1 MKQGEKRFVVN
12 AENWLDITDVQVDGL
27 EVGSFQARPGEIWCV
42 YGNNTSGIDCFV
54 DLFRSEGVAGVDNS
68 LGRLGIPSDLGVVSF
83 RDQQEL
89 FEREVLNDDSD
100 YLDRADP
107 GTLAREFFRSSDD
120 SDALVRQFHLD
131 HVLNSGYR
139 QLSSGE
145 SRKLL
150 ILKAVT
156 DGARNLVIENPYD
169 GLDVDSC
176 AEFDRIMKLLI
187 GQGFN
192 LLIICSS
199 RFDIP
204 RWCTHLGWIDAGKM
218 MDNGIFD
225 RVIEKIV
232 DNRNR
237 TDWRTIL
244 ENDESGEDHHDSDEL
259 IRFVNGHAR
268 YGERTIFSGFDFSLN
283 KDQHTLITGPNGAGK
298 STLLSIITG
307 DHPDC
312 YTNEL
317 YLFGVRRGSGESI
330 WQIKKDMGIVSP
342 ALHREHYIPGNC
354 LQIVISGFFDSIGL
368 YQQFTRQQQEM
379 ARSWLN
385 VIGLGDREKIPFRR
399 LGFGEQRLVLIA
411 RALIKMPR
419 LLVLD
424 EPTHGLDDVN
434 RANLLNFLEV
444 VVEKEISTIV
454 YVSHRR
460 DEYRRFFRQHIDFG
474 QLNSSE

>member
-1 MKQGEKRFVVN
+1 MFN
-12 AENWLDITDVQVDGL
+12 ADNWLDMEDVQVGGL
-27 EVGSFQARPGEIWCV
+27 EIERFQARPGDVWCI
-42 YGNNTSGIDCFV
+42 YGDNRSGIDRFV
-54 DLFRSEGVAGVDNS
+54 DLFREDGASCCT
-68 LGRLGIPSDLGVVSF
+68 GRLNVPPDLGVVSF
-83 RDQQEL
+83 RDQQEI
-89 FEREVLNDDSD
+89 FEQEVLNDESD
-100 YLDRADP
+100 YLDRIDP
-107 GTLAREFFRSSDD
+107 GTPARDFLKSSDD
-120 SDALVRQFHLD
+120 LDVLTRQFRLD

-176 AEFDRIMKLLI
+176 SEFDRIMELLI
-187 GQGFN
+187 RQGFN

-204 RWCTHLGWIDAGKM
+204 QWCTHLGWID
-218 MDNGIFD
+218 NGRMEGIGIRD
-225 RVIEKIV
+225 KVIGTIT
-232 DNRNR
+232 DNRHAG
-237 TDWRTIL
+237 DWRIIL
-244 ENDESGEDHHDSDEL
+244 EDDCSGGDEHEPGEL
-259 IRFVNGHAR
+259 LRLVNGHAR
-268 YGERTIFSGFDFSLN
+268 YGEKTIFSDFDFSLD

-307 DHPDC
+307 DHPNC

-317 YLFGVRRGSGESI
+317 YIFGNRRGSGESI
-330 WQIKKDMGIVSP
+330 WQIKKNMGIVSP

-354 LQIVISGFFDSIGL
+354 LQIVISGYFDSIGL
-368 YQQFTRQQQEM
+368 YRQYSNQQQEL

-385 VIGLGDREKIPFRR
+385 VIGLGEREKTPFRR

-444 VVEKEISTIV
+444 VVEKGISTIV

-474 QLNSSE
+474 RM

>member
-1 MKQGEKRFVVN
+1 MN
-12 AENWLDITDVQVDGL
+12 ADHANRDGLNTGCWLEMADVRVDGL
-27 EVGSFQARPGEIWCV
+27 EIDRFQARSGEAWCV
-42 YGNNTSGIDCFV
+42 YGDNRSGIDRFV
-54 DLFRSEGVAGVDNS
+54 ELFRGEGADS
-68 LGRLGIPSDLGVVSF
+68 CADRLNIPPDLGVVSF

-89 FEREVLNDDSD
+89 FEQEVLNDESD
-100 YLDRADP
+100 FLDRIDP
-107 GTLAREFFRSSDD
+107 GTPAREFLKQSDE
-120 SDALVRQFHLD
+120 SDTLTRQFRLD
-131 HVLNSGYR
+131 HVMNSGYR

-169 GLDVDSC
+169 GLDADSC
-176 AEFDRIMKLLI
+176 AEFDRVMELLI
-187 GQGFN
+187 DQEFN

-204 RWCTHLGWIDAGKM
+204 RWCTHLGWIDHGRM
-218 MDNGIFD
+218 EERGIRDN
-225 RVIEKIV
+225 VIGKIV
-232 DNRNR
+232 DNRNVG
-237 TDWRTIL
+237 DWQLIL
-244 ENDESGEDHHDSDEL
+244 EGDESGSDEHESDEL
-259 IRFVNGHAR
+259 IRLVNGHAR
-268 YGERTIFSGFDFSLN
+268 YGDKTIFSGFDFSLN
-283 KDQHTLITGPNGAGK
+283 RNQHTLITGPNGAGK
-298 STLLSIITG
+298 STLLSIVTG

-317 YLFGVRRGSGESI
+317 YVFGNRRGSGESI
-330 WQIKKDMGIVSP
+330 WQLKKDMGIVSP
-342 ALHREHYIPGNC
+342 ALHREHYIPGNA

-368 YQQFTRQQQEM
+368 YRQFSYQQQQT

-385 VIGLGDREKIPFRR
+385 VIGLGEREKIPFRR

-411 RALIKMPR
+411 RALIKMPQ

-424 EPTHGLDDVN
+424 EPTHGLDDAN
-434 RANLLNFLEV
+434 RDNLLNFLEV

-474 QLNSSE
+474 QM